1 VIDEIAP
8 ECGFTVEEKL
18 FKLDELLASDEV
30 FLTGTAA
37 EIIGV
42 NQVDDS
48 MIGDGRVGPVTQALT
63 AEYRRRIAEN
73 APED

>member
-1 VIDEIAP
+1 MRVD
-8 ECGFTVEEKL
+8 
-18 FKLDELLASDEV
+18 DLLGADEV

-42 NQVDDS
+42 NQIDDRK
-48 MIGDGRVGPVTQALT
+48 IGEGGVGPVTNSLT
-63 AEYRRRIAEN
+63 DAFRQRVKEN